1 MAGSPEQCKT
11 MMRRLL
17 SACVESGF
25 VVEADCDE
33 VMQQFDDF
41 IQSTHVQ
48 IVNWKTFLLPMTALT
63 HSFVAEWQL

>member
-17 SACVESGF
+17 SACVESNF

-41 IQSTHVQ
+41 IHTCANGELCNRVSD
-48 IVNWKTFLLPMTALT
+48 
-63 HSFVAEWQL
+63 

>member
-1 MAGSPEQCKT
+1 

-25 VVEADCDE
+25 VMEADCDD

-41 IQSTHVQ
+41 IHT
-48 IVNWKTFLLPMTALT
+48 VNWKTFLLPMTALT
-63 HSFVAEWQL
+63 HSFVAEWQLTVLRHGLFVS

>member
-1 MAGSPEQCKT
+1 MV
-11 MMRRLL
+11 RRSL

-41 IQSTHVQ
+41 THVRM
-48 IVNWKTFLLPMTALT
+48 VNWKTFLLMMTALT
-63 HSFVAEWQL
+63 HSFVAEWQLTILRYGQFLS